1 MKDLTVTGKHLI
13 AGDWVG
19 DGERFANT
27 PVAGEPDQFPVGTT
41 GHVDRAVRAAE
52 DAFAAYAGISRSER
66 AAFLRAIADEIEA
79 RGKEITAIGTRE
91 SGLLAARLEGE
102 RGRTTGQLRLFA
114 VHIEDGGYLDRRHDP
129 ALPDRQPLPRPDL
142 RVMQKPVGP
151 IAVFGASNFPLAF
164 SVAGGDTASALAA
177 GCPVIAKAHP
187 SHPATSELCA
197 QVIVAAVAEAG
208 LPTGTFALLHGR
220 DPSVSRALVT
230 APGIAAVGFTGSEAA
245 GRALYDVAAARE
257 EPIPVF
263 AEMGSLNPQ
272 FVTEAAIA
280 SGVEELATGLL
291 GSVTLGAGQFCTKP
305 GLVFLP
311 DSPAGRDLE
320 AAMAAAA
327 RRIAPAPLLS
337 HGIGSGLRDRLAE
350 LSGLP
355 DVDVVVASQVEGAVA
370 DQVEGAVAGHAGGTG
385 SWAGPSLLVTHAGAF
400 AATPQL
406 REECFGPAAILVRVA
421 SVEAMTT
428 IAAGLPG
435 SLTASVH
442 AVEDEIDR
450 IVELVATL
458 QHRVGRVLWNQY
470 PTGVAVTHAMHHA
483 GPYPASTF
491 VQHTSVGTAAIARF
505 VRPVVYQNAPQALLP
520 QPLRDENPSR
530 RWRLVDGHLTR
541 EAID

>member
-1 MKDLTVTGKHLI
+1 MPASTRTTTRSVDPRTGEAFGPTYEDATPAEVAAAVDAATAAFAVT
-13 AGDWVG
+13 
-19 DGERFANT
+19 R
-27 PVAGEPDQFPVGTT
+27 
-41 GHVDRAVRAAE
+41 RAAPE
-52 DAFAAYAGISRSER
+52 T
-66 AAFLRAIADEIEA
+66 IA
-79 RGKEITAIGTRE
+79 
-91 SGLLAARLEGE
+91 GLLAAIADGLEALGDRLVDTAVAETGLDVARITGE
-102 RGRTTGQLRLFA
+102 RGRTCGQLRAFA
-114 VHIEDGGYLDRRHDP
+114 EVARTGSHLDIRIDP
-129 ALPDRQPLPRPDL
+129 ADPMQTPPRPDL
-142 RVMQKPVGP
+142 RRMQIPLGPV
-151 IAVFGASNFPLAF
+151 AVWGASNFPLAF
-164 SVAGGDTASALAA
+164 SVPGGDTASALAA

-311 DSPAGRDLE
+311 DSPSGRDLE

-355 DVDVVVASQVEGAVA
+355 DVDVVVADQVEGAVA

-450 IVELVATL
+450 IDELVATL

-470 PTGVAVTHAMHHA
+470 PTGVAVTPAMHHA

-541 EAID
+541 DAIDRGEAR